1 MRFLIFIFFCGY
13 SFAQSSKFVDCTKI
27 NADIEINFDKKEI
40 YGSEILEFQI
50 AKIID
55 TIRIDAKNIN
65 CTAIQVNGKAVKF
78 INKTDQFLLFE
89 GFKLGRN
96 LVSLK
101 YIAQPKQ
108 CVYFTGNVN
117 DLQIWTQ
124 GQGKYTSHWLPS
136 FDDVNEK
143 VIFGLSVSFGKDY
156 KVISNGLLKKTFLK
170 NNLKVWHYQ
179 MQKPMSSYL
188 MMFAIGKFAKRTQ
201 KSTSGIA
208 LEEYL
213 NQNDITKFDATYK
226 YNKEIFDFLE
236 NELGVAYPWQIYRQV
251 PVKDFLYGGMEN
263 TSATIFSQDY
273 VVDAVGFNDKNYV
286 NVNAHELAHQ
296 WFGDLITAKSGKHHW
311 LQEGFATYYALL
323 AEKNVFGDDYFN
335 WKMYEM
341 AEKIQR
347 ATKMD
352 TIPILNEK
360 ASSLSFYQKGAWA
373 IHVMRTKIGNQKF
386 KIIVKN
392 YLKKNQFKNVETS
405 DFLDEV
411 LKISD
416 FDVKEFQREWLEN
429 PKFKIAEV
437 LDILKKNNMM
447 QQYFSISE
455 LKDVPFNS
463 KKNKFE
469 LLLNSNAFYSIKQE
483 IIEQL
488 QKISFVDKKN
498 LLQMAIKQ
506 NNVHVRQTIASTM
519 VDFPDEFKD
528 DYKTFLDDES
538 YLTKEIA
545 LNVLWNRYPFEQSEL
560 LEKTKD
566 WIGFNDYNL
575 RILWLNLALRTTNYV
590 LQDKTILYD
599 ELLQYSTT
607 AFQSETRQNAINT
620 LLFLDKNDQNV
631 LPNLVSGLLSHR
643 WQMVKFSRDK
653 IRSMLR
659 LKNFRIYFEK
669 LSQNL
674 NYSEQQFLNK
684 LLKE

>member
-416 FDVKEFQREWLEN
+416 FDVKEFQREWLDN

>member
-1 MRFLIFIFFCGY
+1 MKCVFFLFFFGC
-13 SFAQSSKFVDCTKI
+13 SFAQSNKFVDCTKI
-27 NADIEINFDKKEI
+27 NADIEINFNNKEI
-40 YGSEILEFQI
+40 YGFEIMEFQI

-55 TIRIDAKNIN
+55 TIRIDAKNID
-65 CTAIQVNGKAVKF
+65 CKEIYINGKAVKF
-78 INKTDQFLLFE
+78 INKNNQFLLFD
-89 GFKLGRN
+89 GFKLGKN

-101 YIAQPKQ
+101 YIAHPKQ
-108 CVYFTGNVN
+108 CVYFTGIGNE
-117 DLQIWTQ
+117 LQIWTQ

-143 VIFGLSVSFGKDY
+143 VIFGLSVTFNKDY
-156 KVISNGLLKKTFLK
+156 EVITNGLRKKTLLK
-170 NNLKVWHYQ
+170 NNLKVWQYQ

-201 KSTSGIA
+201 KSKSGIA

-213 NQNDITKFDATYK
+213 NQNDITKFEATYK
-226 YNKEIFDFLE
+226 YNKEIFNFLE
-236 NELGVAYPWQIYRQV
+236 NEIGVSYPWQIYRQV

-296 WFGDLITAKSGKHHW
+296 WFGDLITAKASKHHW

-323 AEKNVFGDDYFN
+323 AEKNVFGDDYFF

-373 IHVMRTKIGNQKF
+373 IHVMRTKIGDQKF

-392 YLKKNQFKNVETS
+392 YLKKYQFKNVETS
-405 DFLDEV
+405 DFFDEV

-416 FDVKEFQREWLEN
+416 FDVKEFQEEWLEN

-437 LDILKKNNMM
+437 LDILKKNDMM
-447 QQYFSISE
+447 QQYFSIAE
-455 LKDVPFNS
+455 LKDVPFDN

-469 LLLNSNAFYSIKQE
+469 LVLNSNAFYSIKQE

-488 QKISFVDKKN
+488 QTIPFPDKIN
-498 LLQMAIKQ
+498 LLQMAMKQ
-506 NNVHVRQTIASTM
+506 NNVQVRQTIASTM
-519 VDFPDEFKD
+519 IDFPDAFKD

-538 YLTKEIA
+538 YLTREIA
-545 LNVLWNRYPFEQSEL
+545 LNVLWNSYPFEQAEL

-566 WIGFNDYNL
+566 WVGFNDHNL
-575 RILWLNLALRTTNYV
+575 RILWLNLALQTTNYV

-631 LPNLVSGLLSHR
+631 LPNLVSGLNSHR

-653 IRSMLR
+653 IRTMLK
-659 LKNFRIYFEK
+659 LKNFRTYFEK
-669 LSQNL
+669 LLLNL
-674 NYSEQQFLNK
+674 NVNEQQLLNK